1 MSKRPY
7 VQKKRAES
15 RDETHA
21 RIVEATMRLHEELGP
36 RAATISAIA
45 ERAGVQRLTVYRHF
59 TDESELFQ
67 ACTSRWLGEHPPPD
81 PAQWQDE
88 PNPRRR
94 VTSGLGALYA
104 YYRATQRMWTV
115 SHRDEADVPGL
126 QAPMAAFH
134 AYTERLA
141 DGLLAGWR
149 GAARVRRQR
158 AATLRHAVR
167 FATWTSL
174 AREGLSD
181 GEAAALVL
189 RWLDGID

>member
-67 ACTSRWLGEHPPPD
+67 ACTSRWLGEQPHSRSL
-81 PAQWQDE
+81 PAG
-88 PNPRRR
+88 
-94 VTSGLGALYA
+94 TLAALGAL
-104 YYRATQRMWTV
+104 
-115 SHRDEADVPGL
+115 
-126 QAPMAAFH
+126 
-134 AYTERLA
+134 
-141 DGLLAGWR
+141 
-149 GAARVRRQR
+149 
-158 AATLRHAVR
+158 
-167 FATWTSL
+167 
-174 AREGLSD
+174 
-181 GEAAALVL
+181 
-189 RWLDGID
+189 